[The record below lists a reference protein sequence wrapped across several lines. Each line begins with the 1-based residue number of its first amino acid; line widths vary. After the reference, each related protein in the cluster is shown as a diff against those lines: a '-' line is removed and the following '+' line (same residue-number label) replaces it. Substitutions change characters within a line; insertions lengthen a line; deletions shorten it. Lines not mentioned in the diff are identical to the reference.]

1 MHQDPRPSPIGDAMT
16 WATRIIAAGLVMF
29 MPAVLGNWLD
39 ARWGTK
45 FLGLV
50 GLAFGFVTGM
60 AWLVRVAERKP

>member
-1 MHQDPRPSPIGDAMT
+1 MT

-29 MPAVLGNWLD
+29 MPAVLGSWLD
-39 ARWGTK
+39 ARWGTT

-50 GLAFGFVTGM
+50 GLALGFVTGM